1 MALEK
6 KVTYDYEIR
15 TEFRYIQERT
25 RTAIIES
32 GNEIS
37 FSYDRRIL
45 TPDADVSGESAELQA
60 LAGALWT
67 DEIKKSYADSKK
79 ED

>member
-15 TEFRYIQERT
+15 SEFKCIQQRCKTSIMEDGKELSYSYS
-25 RTAIIES
+25 RTA
-32 GNEIS
+32 
-37 FSYDRRIL
+37 FM
-45 TPDADVSGESAELQA
+45 PDADVSSESSEIQA

-67 DEIKKSYADSKK
+67 DEIKKAYEDSKK
-79 ED
+79 D